1 MRHSLALILLLALTA
16 CGSSPEKDADS
27 ASSVEAMYADAKD
40 QLNDGAYEKAVKAFE
55 ALQSRYPYGRYAQQA
70 QLEIAYAYFKQREP
84 ESALAA
90 TVGTRSFWEGVDVVA
105 QALSALVIVKLP
117 FAVPSDPVVAARSET
132 FEDPFY
138 NYSVPDAILR
148 FRQGFGRL
156 IRSKSDRGVVVVMD
170 QRVISKTYGQ
180 LFLDSLPRMHR
191 PQGTVDE
198 RPSAAKEW
206 VNSP

>member
-1 MRHSLALILLLALTA
+1 M
-16 CGSSPEKDADS
+16 
-27 ASSVEAMYADAKD
+27 
-40 QLNDGAYEKAVKAFE
+40 
-55 ALQSRYPYGRYAQQA
+55 
-70 QLEIAYAYFKQREP
+70 
-84 ESALAA
+84 
-90 TVGTRSFWEGVDVVA
+90 A